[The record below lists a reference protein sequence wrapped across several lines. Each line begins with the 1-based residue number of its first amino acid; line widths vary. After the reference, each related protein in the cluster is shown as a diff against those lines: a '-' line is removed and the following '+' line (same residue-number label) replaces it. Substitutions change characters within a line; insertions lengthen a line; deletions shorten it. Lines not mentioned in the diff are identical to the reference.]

1 MLLARTVPELRAAV
15 AAARAAGK
23 AVGLVPTMG
32 CLHEGHLS
40 LVDLARSRA
49 PFTVVS
55 VFVNPTQFGPKE
67 DFARYPRP
75 FEEDCRLC
83 EGRGVDVVFA
93 PGADFYAPDHS
104 TWVEETSLSRGLCGE
119 HRPGHFRGVATV
131 VLKLLN
137 AARADVAVFGRKD
150 LQQLAVIRRL
160 VRDLDVP
167 VEVVEAPIARDSD
180 GLAMSSRNRHLSPA
194 ERSAALAIPASLRAA
209 AASVRA
215 GERDPAKVLAAA
227 RGVLSAEPGLRP
239 QYLELVDAATLAP
252 AAAAEPGRTVL
263 AVAAFAGATRLIDNL
278 AL

>member
-15 AAARAAGK
+15 EAARAAGK

-49 PFTVVS
+49 AFTVVS
-55 VFVNPTQFGPKE
+55 IFVNPTQFGPKE

-83 EGRGVDVVFA
+83 AARGVDVVFA
-93 PGADFYAPDHS
+93 PGADFYAADAS
-104 TWVEETSLSRGLCGE
+104 TWVEETAVSQGLCGE

-167 VEVVEAPIARDSD
+167 VEILEAPTARDSD
-180 GLAMSSRNRHLSPA
+180 GLAMSSRNRYLSPA
-194 ERSAALAIPASLRAA
+194 ERAAALAIPAALAA
-209 AASVRA
+209 AASLARA

-227 RGVLSAEPGLRP
+227 RARLAAEPGLRL
-239 QYLELVDAATLAP
+239 QYLELVDADTLRPAP
-252 AAAAEPGRTVL
+252 AAEPGRTVL